1 MRRRFSDRVR
11 ELEEARTELDVE
23 IILARSRTDNPV
35 YLLLRENPEKVKEW
49 LEEGKPKG
57 SYQPGR
63 S

>member
-49 LEEGKPKG
+49 LEEGKPKS